1 MKALIADR
9 GAKTKQGESMN
20 RKNEPP
26 VLIDNPTTYRFAGE
40 RTQILLSGEQTDGAF
55 AMLAVD
61 KSPGASTPRHLH
73 EREEET
79 LYVVEG
85 TVTAIADDREYKVSA
100 GRALY
105 LPRCGIHQLINRTD
119 RHVKY
124 LLVCTPA
131 GFENFVTEAGEP
143 WDEAKEG
150 SPMTEKEIQRLLAAA
165 PRHAITILK

>member
-1 MKALIADR
+1 
-9 GAKTKQGESMN
+9 MN

-100 GRALY
+100 GRAL
-105 LPRCGIHQLINRTD
+105 LPAQARNSSIDESNRSSCKISPCLYA
-119 RHVKY
+119 R
-124 LLVCTPA
+124 
-131 GFENFVTEAGEP
+131 GFRKFR
-143 WDEAKEG
+143 DG
-150 SPMTEKEIQRLLAAA
+150 SGRRAMG
-165 PRHAITILK
+165 

>member
-61 KSPGASTPRHLH
+61 KSPSASTPRHRKYEFPLK
-73 EREEET
+73 RT
-79 LYVVEG
+79 PRVLLKCNLMD
-85 TVTAIADDREYKVSA
+85 TANQIGSQPEPRLFAPLILSVNHRPAPLSGSYSNY
-100 GRALY
+100 ALARN
-105 LPRCGIHQLINRTD
+105 LLTNR
-119 RHVKY
+119 
-124 LLVCTPA
+124 
-131 GFENFVTEAGEP
+131 
-143 WDEAKEG
+143 
-150 SPMTEKEIQRLLAAA
+150 LAA
-165 PRHAITILK
+165 RHQQGERFGVTYLWMFRAISLVN